1 MSEETTTTVATP
13 SRRRSY
19 KIWHLTRKDDYG
31 YGTNV
36 EFVIVAE
43 TEQAARF
50 TASDTVRSSDRHV
63 WLDPRISH
71 VQLLGKTELGAYDK
85 STVITSVYHGE

>member
-1 MSEETTTTVATP
+1 MTTTDTP
-13 SRRRSY
+13 SRRRSS
-19 KIWHLTRKDDYG
+19 KVWHLTRKDDYG
-31 YGTNV
+31 YGTYI

-50 TASDTVRSSDRHV
+50 AASDAASKTDRHV

-71 VQLLGKTELGAYDK
+71 VEMFAKTDPGAYDK
-85 STVITSVYHGE
+85 PIVIVAVYHGE

>member
-1 MSEETTTTVATP
+1 L
-13 SRRRSY
+13 
-19 KIWHLTRKDDYG
+19 IRKDDYG
-31 YGTNV
+31 YGTHT

-50 TASDTVRSSDRHV
+50 AASDTARQSDRHV

-71 VQLLGKTELGAYDK
+71 VELLGKTDAGAYDK
-85 STVITSVYHGE
+85 PTVIVAVYRGE

>member
-1 MSEETTTTVATP
+1 MSEETTATEAP

-31 YGTNV
+31 HGTTG

-50 TASDTVRSSDRHV
+50 TASDAAGKSDRHV

-71 VQLLGKTELGAYDK
+71 VQLLGKTELGVYDK
-85 STVITSVYHGE
+85 PTVIVAVYHGE

>member
-1 MSEETTTTVATP
+1 MTNTETL
-13 SRRRSY
+13 SRKRSS

-31 YGTNV
+31 YGTNI

-50 TASDTVRSSDRHV
+50 TASDAAGKSDRHV

-71 VQLLGKTELGAYDK
+71 VLLLGKTDPGAYEK
-85 STVITSVYHGE
+85 PAVIVAVYHGE

>member
-1 MSEETTTTVATP
+1 MTNTETATP
-13 SRRRSY
+13 RRRSY

-31 YGTNV
+31 YGTNI

-50 TASDTVRSSDRHV
+50 TASDAAGKSDRHV

-71 VQLLGKTELGAYDK
+71 VDMLGKTELGAYDK
-85 STVITSVYHGE
+85 PTVIVAVYHGE

>member
-1 MSEETTTTVATP
+1 MSEETTATESP

-19 KIWHLTRKDDYG
+19 KIWYLTRKDDYG
-31 YGTNV
+31 YATTS

-50 TASDTVRSSDRHV
+50 TASDAAGKSDRHV

-85 STVITSVYHGE
+85 PTVIVAVYHGE